1 MSPLTAILDDLHH
14 GGKIS
19 LSEEDRRTIYLWLD
33 ANAPF
38 YGVYEQGEQEKQQ
51 RGEAVALPAIQ

>member
-14 GGKIS
+14 GDKIS
-19 LSEEDRRTIYLWLD
+19 LSDEDRRTIYLWLD
-33 ANAPF
+33 ANVPF

-51 RGEAVALPAIQ
+51 RGEAVALPAMQ